1 MNINILKYTII
12 KNYINFICIYNE
24 QLNSFFIIF
33 IPSIFTLGFA
43 VVCNYYDS
51 WSFKDIFNLL

>member
-51 WSFKDIFNLL
+51 